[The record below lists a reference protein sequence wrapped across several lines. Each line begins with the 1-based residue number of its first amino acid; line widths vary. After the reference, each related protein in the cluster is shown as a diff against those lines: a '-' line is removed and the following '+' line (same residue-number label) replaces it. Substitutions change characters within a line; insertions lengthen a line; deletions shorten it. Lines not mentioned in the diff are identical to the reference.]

1 MHTVRDSRTPRKRRS
16 IFNESEIFNKSMNK
30 LFRQKKNRP
39 TFSEYF
45 ILYITLYQQQKNIEN
60 ICALQMNWRAY
71 FLNIDNKQNVLLA
84 KNLLF
89 EQYSDIYAC
98 QIDVWKLRFLSR

>member
-1 MHTVRDSRTPRKRRS
+1 
-16 IFNESEIFNKSMNK
+16 MNK
-30 LFRQKKNRP
+30 LFREKKIRP

-45 ILYITLYQQQKNIEN
+45 ILYITLYQKRNIEN

-71 FLNIDNKQNVLLA
+71 FLNIYNKQNVLLA

-89 EQYSDIYAC
+89 EQYTTYTRVKSVC
-98 QIDVWKLRFLSR
+98 GSSVLSR